1 MNPWFQR
8 AALVLALL
16 SMLTA
21 ARAQDRTDQYR
32 LTLNLTA
39 PITTNLDANPML
51 GFFGNPDNRSQNYRL
66 QWPAVTWITAK
77 WLQLS
82 GGLLTQYTDN
92 HEAADQLLLRPF
104 AGVKLFVPNQA
115 HLVLYNFTR
124 YEFVASENLDP
135 WTWNSYSRIRSQFM
149 AEVPLTTGERAW
161 KPQTWYTLV
170 AVEPF
175 YRFDRHQFSPLR
187 VGGGIGR
194 VLKDKVRVE
203 LTYQAQFTQ
212 SGSSGLAWTEN
223 IIQLNFRVGLKEGL
237 LGKLLNPMEGP

>member
-1 MNPWFQR
+1 MNPSFQR
-8 AALVLALL
+8 GALL
-16 SMLTA
+16 LAAPSMFTA

-39 PITTNLDANPML
+39 PITTNLDGNTML
-51 GFFGNPDNRSQNYRL
+51 GFFANPDHESQNYRL
-66 QWPAVTWITAK
+66 QWPAVTWITTK

-92 HEAADQLLLRPF
+92 HDGADELLFRPF
-104 AGVKLFVPNQA
+104 AGVKTFVPNQA

-124 YEFVASENLDP
+124 YEYVTRENLDT
-135 WTWNSYSRIRSQFM
+135 WTWNSFSRIRSQFM

-161 KPQTWYTLV
+161 APQTWYTLV

-194 VLKDKVRVE
+194 ILKDKVRVE

-212 SGSSGLAWTEN
+212 AGSSGPAWTEN
-223 IIQLNFRVGLKEGL
+223 IIQLNFRVGLKEGV
-237 LGKLLNPMEGP
+237 LGRLLNPTEGP